1 MCQKNRVAGY
11 RTMLGKTQLE
21 MSEILNISRQAYS
34 MKENG
39 KISFKDNE
47 KQKIKELLLSIFP
60 TITIDEI
67 FLQKSFKMYQKK
79 ASK

>member
-67 FLQKSFKMYQKK
+67 FFAEKFQNV
-79 ASK
+79 SKEGE

>member
-79 ASK
+79 VSK

>member
-1 MCQKNRVAGY
+1 MCQKNKLAGY

-39 KISFKDNE
+39 KISFNDGE
-47 KQKIKELLLSIFP
+47 KKIIKELLMPIFP
-60 TITIDEI
+60 SITIDDI
-67 FLQKSFKMYQKK
+67 FFI
-79 ASK
+79 